1 MYLHDGF
8 DSIRV
13 LNAAAHAGTQRNPVH
28 AAGAGARGGLC
39 AARLEHQLRPG
50 HGQPPRRTQHRLFLR
65 PRLALP
71 QSWDELRD
79 PHRSPLNP
87 LWDVE
92 RQERRGF
99 TYGHLPLYLGTAMGE
114 LFHVAAPVAER
125 VGVPAGAVAVMAR
138 ADAACD
144 AIAVAGRFTIAL
156 FDTLTILLLF
166 LLGRR
171 LYGPWAGLLTA
182 TFYAFT
188 AQAIQLSHFFAMDP
202 ASTTFTVWTV
212 LAGVYMAQSRR
223 WSTAV
228 LTGVMAGL
236 AIASKFSA
244 LPILAVPVVA
254 GFLVF
259 WDAHTRRAAD
269 DARVDDVRADVGRAD
284 FFAVAAPLLALVTA
298 FVAFF
303 LTSPYAVLDW
313 RNFIQA
319 TLVEQGQMVRGV
331 ADFPFTRQY
340 RNTTPYVY
348 FVRQQVVWGLGL
360 ALGVVT
366 VAGVVAALLVL
377 LRTVFNVIATVV
389 DHLRGLPL
397 ARHRRRGA
405 GRLLAWA
412 VSVPY
417 FVTVRSGQV
426 QPLHDRCCRLCCSL
440 RRGWCGGCGGEGSV
454 KREDV
459 KRDGVKREDVMRDG
473 AVEVEDEGEGE
484 AGR

>member
-1 MYLHDGF
+1 M
-8 DSIRV
+8 
-13 LNAAAHAGTQRNPVH
+13 
-28 AAGAGARGGLC
+28 
-39 AARLEHQLRPG
+39 
-50 HGQPPRRTQHRLFLR
+50 
-65 PRLALP
+65 
-71 QSWDELRD
+71 
-79 PHRSPLNP
+79 
-87 LWDVE
+87 
-92 RQERRGF
+92 
-99 TYGHLPLYLGTAMGE
+99 
-114 LFHVAAPVAER
+114 
-125 VGVPAGAVAVMAR
+125 
-138 ADAACD
+138 
-144 AIAVAGRFTIAL
+144 
-156 FDTLTILLLF
+156 
-166 LLGRR
+166 
-171 LYGPWAGLLTA
+171 
-182 TFYAFT
+182 
-188 AQAIQLSHFFAMDP
+188 
-202 ASTTFTVWTV
+202 
-212 LAGVYMAQSRR
+212 
-223 WSTAV
+223 
-228 LTGVMAGL
+228 
-236 AIASKFSA
+236 
-244 LPILAVPVVA
+244 
-254 GFLVF
+254 
-259 WDAHTRRAAD
+259 
-269 DARVDDVRADVGRAD
+269 
-284 FFAVAAPLLALVTA
+284 
-298 FVAFF
+298 
-303 LTSPYAVLDW
+303 DW